1 MAFTCFLSPRA
12 VYACSGLFLYFVK
25 VDPEYCGAPPFSLNQ
40 KKRGRGAIHPA
51 IYKTR
56 DIGIE
61 RRSVYLLRTEL
72 KLQQILTQNQITS
85 FFALMR
91 CFLTFLAGFLPTH
104 EYKILRVIVC
114 DRMNVVQFA

>member
-1 MAFTCFLSPRA
+1 MHLPSP
-12 VYACSGLFLYFVK
+12 ST
-25 VDPEYCGAPPFSLNQ
+25 
-40 KKRGRGAIHPA
+40 KKNGGRGAIHPA

-61 RRSVYLLRTEL
+61 RRSVSYSLNLLSTEL

-104 EYKILRVIVC
+104 EDKILRVSVC

>member
-1 MAFTCFLSPRA
+1 MHLPSP
-12 VYACSGLFLYFVK
+12 ST
-25 VDPEYCGAPPFSLNQ
+25 
-40 KKRGRGAIHPA
+40 KKNGGRGAIHPA
-51 IYKTR
+51 IHKTR

-61 RRSVYLLRTEL
+61 RRSVSYSLNLLSTEL
-72 KLQQILTQNQITS
+72 KLQQILTKNQITS

-104 EYKILRVIVC
+104 EYKILRVSVC